1 MEETNDEDI
10 YGRRKIM
17 NKVKAMAAIKA
28 LLVSYAILA
37 IWYALEFS
45 QFGELQWDRKC
56 DGIVWW
62 LYFFVMW
69 YLFAHQ
75 K

>member
-1 MEETNDEDI
+1 MSIFVRSRKWCLEEND
-10 YGRRKIM
+10 
-17 NKVKAMAAIKA
+17 MAAIKA
-28 LLVSYAILA
+28 LLVSCAISA
-37 IWYALEFS
+37 VWYALEFE
-45 QFGELQWDRKC
+45 QFGELQWNRKC

-62 LYFFVMW
+62 LYFFALW